1 MNNFDK
7 KNIDS
12 VLKRIRKC
20 RKKWPVIN
28 TEDYTK
34 KKNIKQGKKKREK
47 QISKHVWRRQ
57 RKLEKRNK
65 NRIHSM
71 SQKKITATN
80 EKLNRTNRKTHEKDE
95 KHKRNC
101 SLQKNTFLKL
111 N

>member
-34 KKNIKQGKKKREK
+34 NKNIKQGKKKREK
-47 QISKHVWRRQ
+47 
-57 RKLEKRNK
+57 
-65 NRIHSM
+65 
-71 SQKKITATN
+71 
-80 EKLNRTNRKTHEKDE
+80 
-95 KHKRNC
+95 
-101 SLQKNTFLKL
+101 
-111 N
+111 

>member
-1 MNNFDK
+1 
-7 KNIDS
+7 
-12 VLKRIRKC
+12 
-20 RKKWPVIN
+20 
-28 TEDYTK
+28 
-34 KKNIKQGKKKREK
+34 
-47 QISKHVWRRQ
+47 
-57 RKLEKRNK
+57 
-65 NRIHSM
+65 M